1 MNYKKFLACVLAGS
15 MVVGSSFAVFAE
27 NQSGS
32 TSGSGSLDIVEKSDV
47 FSVVL
52 PLIPESGDTT
62 FNYILDP
69 TGVIKATQAEKYSN
83 ATFADGKTVY
93 FANQPTTEGGSVSYS
108 DVSDTLTIT
117 NKSTMAVN
125 VAVKATVKAVD
136 GITMVESGTFEG
148 SDTAAKL
155 YLALKDVD
163 SANAEKAITA
173 DKAAELTST
182 IAALDGAYETKYV
195 DGKYIKQLKK
205 DITGFKTY
213 SFQITGAC
221 NPNGVWNGLTENP
234 PVIDVVWS
242 VEDPTITGPQISMNN
257 SGLITMTGFTAEQNY
272 SSMIVVDGEG
282 TEWDITVAPYEWH
295 GDDWDATT
303 GGDATM
309 QLSDQW
315 KNFLIEK
322 GGNVQIKLTLTD
334 GTVIRATAT
343 IS

>member
-47 FSVVL
+47 FSVDL
-52 PLIPESGDTT
+52 PTIPESGDTT

-69 TGVIKATQAEKYSN
+69 TGVIKATEAEKYSG

-93 FANQPTTEGGSVSYS
+93 FANQPATESGAVSYS
-108 DVSDTLTIT
+108 DTSDALTIT
-117 NKSTMAVN
+117 NKSTMDVS
-125 VAVKATVKAVD
+125 VTVKATVKTVD
-136 GITMVESGTFEG
+136 GIKMSTTDTFDAD
-148 SDTAAKL
+148 DTEAKL
-155 YLALKDVD
+155 YLALKDKD
-163 SANAEKAITA
+163 STNSATAITA
-173 DKAAELTST
+173 NGAELTST
-182 IAALDGAYETKYV
+182 INALAGAYETKYEN
-195 DGKYIKQLKK
+195 GKYVKKLK
-205 DITGFKTY
+205 TNPGTFNTY

-221 NPNGVWNGLTENP
+221 NPKGAWNGLTDNP

-257 SGLITMTGFTAEQNY
+257 SGLITMTGFTEEQNY

-282 TEWDITVAPYEWH
+282 TEWDVTVAPYQWN
-295 GDDWDATT
+295 GDDWNETT
-303 GGDATM
+303 GGNATM